1 MSLAVKCGG
10 VKTMYT
16 ISTGRIV
23 EDLFTPWLMK
33 HISRRRKYVKK
44 HR

>member
-1 MSLAVKCGG
+1 MYNIPIGRVVK
-10 VKTMYT
+10 
-16 ISTGRIV
+16 
-23 EDLFTPWLMK
+23 DLFTPWLMK